1 MDCDSSVHD
10 KATELMM
17 LSNNIGKQL
26 AMKDWVKDEVTNCI
40 MMVED
45 EYMSILANRM
55 AELPAAEQ

>member
-1 MDCDSSVHD
+1 
-10 KATELMM
+10 MM